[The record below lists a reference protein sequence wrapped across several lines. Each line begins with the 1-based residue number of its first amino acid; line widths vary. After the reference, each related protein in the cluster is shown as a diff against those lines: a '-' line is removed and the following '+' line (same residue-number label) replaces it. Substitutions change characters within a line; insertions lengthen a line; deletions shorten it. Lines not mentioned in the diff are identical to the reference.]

1 MDYEFKNLKQ
11 YLNTLGNQLVDNYRN
26 NLSANGVNA
35 TGKLGNTLKFKV
47 TKDSTSYYVDL
58 YLEDY
63 WKYVENGRAAGKFP
77 PITSIRDWIR
87 VKPIIP
93 NVYNG
98 KLPTID
104 DLTYLIRR
112 KIGTRGIPG
121 KHILRDSLEE
131 LNIDRIEEALTKDV
145 SIKADQLILII

>member
-1 MDYEFKNLKQ
+1 MDYEFKNLRQ

-26 NLSANGVNA
+26 NLSSKGINA

-77 PITSIRDWIR
+77 PIASIREWIR
-87 VKPIIP
+87 VKPVIP
-93 NVYNG
+93 NMYNG

-131 LNIDRIEEALTKDV
+131 LNIDRIEEALTKDIN
-145 SIKADQLILII
+145 IKADQLILMI

>member
-26 NLSANGVNA
+26 NLSAKGVNA

-145 SIKADQLILII
+145 NIKADQLILII